1 MTSPAL
7 KDLADEAL
15 WQSAMAALA
24 ARDWFDVHE
33 FLEELWRRAPDAEKT
48 PIQGLLQA
56 AVCLYHWGNG
66 NFAGAR
72 ILAREAADKLG
83 HSPGSWRGLDLAGYL
98 ERFRAVTAPLQQPQ
112 AKLKPLRPQ
121 DAPLP

>member
-1 MTSPAL
+1 MSHAAL
-7 KDLADEAL
+7 RNLDESDL

-33 FLEELWRRAPDAEKT
+33 FLEELWRRAPEAEKT

-56 AVCLYHWGNG
+56 AICLYHWGNG

-83 HSPGSWRGLDLAGYL
+83 QSPASWRGLELAGYL
-98 ERFRAVTAPLQQPQ
+98 ERFRAVTAPLQQPG